1 MKNDLSSRVNV
12 MRETIKS
19 QMQFGEV
26 DISKIEFDLRCRDE
40 IPKLLMGL
48 QHLYCTPEVRQEI
61 FSLLEKLIPPDVDIK
76 KGRRGMELW
85 RILVL
90 GTLRLNCNWDY
101 DKLQDISNN
110 HATLRQMLGH
120 GLLDEHYYYPL
131 QTLRDNVS
139 LLTPEILAEINEIV
153 VKTGH
158 SLLGKKNELPLKG
171 RGDSFVVETDVHFPT
186 DINLLYDAARKTLT
200 LIGQLSK
207 ESGLTCWRQWKHLRR
222 TIKKLYRT
230 TQKLKHSTS
239 RNQQKKNYRV
249 EAVKA
254 AHQQYTDVVEEAMVT
269 AQASF
274 PLFRPVSMVMA
285 VRLQEIEKFVMA
297 GHRLIDQIRRR
308 VLRGETIP
316 HEEKIFSLFQ
326 PHTEWISKGK
336 AGVPQE
342 LGVRVA
348 IVEDQFG
355 FILHHQVMEKQQDA
369 AIAVALIQETKD
381 RFPNL
386 RSCSLDKGFYTP
398 ENKKILATILS
409 VTAMCKKGRLTVKET
424 EFENSPEFLAARQKH
439 AAVESGINALEN
451 HGLDRCLDDG
461 IRGFKRY
468 VALAVVAR
476 NIQKLGHILQQR
488 EKQRRDRIVKI
499 QATMRAKQLTA
510 G

>member
-1 MKNDLSSRVNV
+1 

-26 DISKIEFDLRCRDE
+26 DISTIEFDLRCRDE

-61 FSLLEKLIPPDVDIK
+61 FSLLEKLIPPDVDLN

-158 SLLGKKNELPLKG
+158 SLLGKKNELALKG
-171 RGDSFVVETDVHFPT
+171 RGDSFVVETDVHYPT
-186 DINLLYDAARKTLT
+186 DINLLYDAARKVLS
-200 LIGQLSK
+200 LIGRLSD

-222 TIKKLYRT
+222 TIKKFYRT

-239 RNQQKKNYRV
+239 RNQQKKDRHL
-249 EAVKA
+249 EAIKA
-254 AHQQYTDVVEEAMVT
+254 AHRQYTDAVEEVLVD

-274 PLFRPVSMVMA
+274 PLFRPVSLVMA
-285 VRLQEIEKFVMA
+285 VRLQEIVKFVVA

-369 AIAVALIQETKD
+369 AIAVALMQAAKD

-398 ENKKILATILS
+398 ENKKVLATILS

-424 EFENSPEFLAARQKH
+424 EFENSPEFLAARQGH

-488 EKQRRDRIVKI
+488 EKKRRERISKI
-499 QATMRAKQLTA
+499 QVTMLTKHLTA